1 MKRTLILALTF
12 LFCLSVPC
20 YAAQPDESN
29 AAQLEQFEDYIS
41 DLMDSEDVVYT
52 FYDYEGND
60 ISEEF
65 YAKAKEISSIEE
77 LYREYTA
84 DVAVSVKR
92 EETITPYR
100 SDLSKTATET
110 VSQNCT
116 PVSGDIDMVKY
127 DEKFDSINGYI
138 YYKLIASLTYNP
150 NTYEITSTT
159 PIRRTGLD
167 WGNKWAGEMLPY
179 VLNEVSYTPTVKGY
193 TATFRHSLSIHADYA
208 PGGVILGTI
217 NYGSISRTLTITVG

>member
-65 YAKAKEISSIEE
+65 HAKAKEISSIEE

-116 PVSGDIDMVKY
+116 PVSGDISTVPSADR
-127 DEKFDSINGYI
+127 NGHI

-159 PIRRTGLD
+159 PIRRTNLD
-167 WGNKWAGEMLPY
+167 WGNSWSAEMSPY

-193 TATFRHSLSIHADYA
+193 TATFRHSLNVHADYA

-217 NYGSISRTLTITVG
+217 NYGPISRTLTITVG